1 MKHMKDPTD
10 WFFAII
16 NSTRSGIIAVDEQGA
31 ITLVNHAAEEILGI
45 AGKDAIGKHIT
56 EVSPKSMMPRVLE
69 TGEPLLGQKIEV
81 GNTVTLT
88 NYSPIILNGEV
99 TGAVA
104 VFQDISIL
112 ERTSME
118 LSVVRSLFK
127 EMEAV
132 INSSYDGI
140 FITDGQGVVLKAN
153 KAYERIS
160 GISTEEIVGKNMRE
174 LVEDNY
180 YDQSVTLLVMKERE
194 SRTLNQIVKGNRR
207 VLVTG
212 NPVFDD
218 QGNLV
223 RIVTN
228 VRDIS
233 ELANLQDQLAK
244 TQAQTL
250 KYEEE
255 LSHLRSLQIK
265 DKEIIYCSTAMA
277 RTVELSIKVA
287 DVNSNVLILGES
299 GTGKELVARLIHRH
313 GKGIS
318 NPFIKINCSAIPEQL
333 LESELFGYEAGAFT
347 GANKKGKPG
356 YFELAQHGT
365 LFLDEVAELPLSLQA
380 KMLRAIQEKEIVRIG
395 GGHPITVDVRI
406 IAATHRDIGD
416 MLKTGQFREDLY
428 YRLMVVPI
436 HLTPLRE
443 RKEDMP
449 LLIKYFI
456 DKFNSQFG
464 YQKKITNAAMDKL
477 MTYSWPGNVREL
489 ENLIERMMVTAWGD
503 ELTTDQIPA
512 PIGQR
517 SYVPQRGTMLKTAV
531 EQTES
536 YLLSETFK
544 EHGSWPKVAEVL
556 GVDRSTIFRKAA
568 RYNLLDKNRQ

>member
-318 NPFIKINCSAIPEQL
+318 KPFIKINCSAIPEQL

-449 LLIKYFI
+449 LLVKYFI